1 MKLNEFVSSLLTD
14 GIVVLS
20 VKSGEV
26 TDYLVS
32 GLAAKTVINNDDGR
46 LSAQVL
52 SENHRIID
60 VDSVMS
66 GSARNVDL

>member
-1 MKLNEFVSSLLTD
+1 MKLTEFVGSLITD
-14 GIVVLS
+14 GIVVLG
-20 VKSGEV
+20 VKNGEV

-32 GLAAKTVINNDDGR
+32 RAAAKTVINNDDGQ

-60 VDSVMS
+60 VDGVMP
-66 GSARNVDL
+66 GSILKVDL